1 MKKRDFRS
9 FSALSCVSAFMI
21 SASPAWAQEASDEQ
35 AAEQPA
41 ASGIQDIVVTATR
54 REERLQ
60 DVPVAVTAIGGDAL
74 AAADVSSLRDLTRA
88 VPGFIGYRNMGV
100 FQPVVRGV
108 GSTGISI
115 GDESNVATY
124 VDGVYQPEAS
134 ANWIDLVEVERV
146 EVLRGPQGTTFGRNA
161 TGGLINV
168 ITPDPSFD
176 FHGKASFRLGRMR
189 RDAGDYDA
197 RLYVTGPLSE
207 NVAVD
212 FAGLFRENEGYI
224 DDLVRGGT
232 LGDQRVVNVRSKI
245 LYEPTSNFQV
255 VVTGEYFDQNS
266 TTNAPQPLNGNTVGA
281 AFEGVILPTRAWQV
295 SLTDIP
301 NLDLHRWNVN
311 VHTRLELDHINIE
324 TTGGFLNLRW
334 FQTTDGDASN
344 LPLGNFPAIFKSES
358 GSQEIKVSSAGGGPF
373 QWLVGGYFYQFG
385 GNGFINPLSSTDP
398 TVPLGGPVLTP
409 RTDGRSFAGFADATY
424 ELAPGFFINIGGRY
438 TTEKRKFSQTIN
450 GNLLVDNVGR
460 TFNNF
465 DYKIGL
471 RYELTPSTNVYAKW
485 STAFKSGVFN
495 MAGAS
500 PVPVEP
506 EEIKAFEAGIKS
518 DPFDWLRVN
527 LATYYYD
534 YTNLQLQSRLAD
546 SPNFVLQN
554 AASAE
559 IYGGELEATIVA
571 ADNLQ
576 FRGALAY
583 SHARYQD
590 FPNAQGFS
598 PRATGGNEV
607 IAVNAAGNTLTRAPE
622 WSGNAG
628 FDWGHDVGNGRLN
641 LNGNVSF
648 SSRVFYDF
656 SNNFSQGA
664 YALSNATVSWSPQSE
679 NWRVALWVTN
689 LTNEEVLQTMRVG
702 GQSTDGFY
710 EQPRKIGVTFE
721 TNF

>member
-1 MKKRDFRS
+1 LKKHDLRS
-9 FSALSCVSAFMI
+9 FSTLSCISAFMI
-21 SASPAWAQEASDEQ
+21 IAPSAWAQEAPEEQPAEQ
-35 AAEQPA
+35 AAP
-41 ASGIQDIVVTATR
+41 SGIADIVVTATR

-74 AAADVSSLRDLTRA
+74 ALADVSSLRDLTRV
-88 VPGFIGYRNMGV
+88 VPGFVGYRNMGV
-100 FQPVVRGV
+100 FQPVVRGI

-207 NVAVD
+207 KVAFD

-245 LYEPTSNFQV
+245 LYEPVSNFQV
-255 VVTGEYFDQNS
+255 IVTGEYFDQNS
-266 TTNAPQPLNGNTVGA
+266 TTNAPQPLDGNTVGRG
-281 AFEGVILPTRAWQV
+281 FDGVILPTKAWQA

-301 NLDLHRWNVN
+301 KLDLHRWNVN
-311 VHTRLELDHINIE
+311 LHTRLDLDDITIE

-334 FQTTDGDASN
+334 AQTTDGDATN

-358 GSQEIKVSSAGGGPF
+358 GSQEIKISSAAPGPF

-385 GNGFINPLSSTDP
+385 GIGFINPQSSTDP
-398 TVPLGGPVLTP
+398 TVPLRGPLLTP

-424 ELAPGFFINIGGRY
+424 ELTPGFFINIGGRY

-450 GNLLVDNVGR
+450 GNLVVDNVGR

-471 RYELTPSTNVYAKW
+471 RYELTASTNVYAKW

-500 PVPVEP
+500 AEPVEP
-506 EEIKAFEAGIKS
+506 EGIKALEFGIKS

-534 YTNLQLQSRLAD
+534 YTNLQLQSRSAT
-546 SPNFVLQN
+546 SPNFILQN
-554 AASAE
+554 AANAE
-559 IYGGELEATIVA
+559 IYGAELESTIVVF
-571 ADNLQ
+571 DNLQ
-576 FRGALAY
+576 LRGALAY
-583 SHARYQD
+583 SHARYEEFQD
-590 FPNAQGFS
+590 AQGFF
-598 PRATGGNEV
+598 PLPNGGNQV
-607 IAVNAAGNTLTRAPE
+607 IAINAAGNTMTRAPE

-648 SSRVFYDF
+648 SSRVYYDF
-656 SNNFSQGA
+656 ANNFSQGF
-664 YALSNATVSWSPQSE
+664 YALSNATASWSPDSE
-679 NWRVALWVTN
+679 GWKVSLWVTN
-689 LTNEEVLQTMRVG
+689 LTNEKVLQTMRVG
-702 GQSTDGFY
+702 GQDTDGFY
-710 EQPRKIGVTFE
+710 EQPRKVGATFAI
-721 TNF
+721 NF